1 MKHTRF
7 QSAVI
12 VFLLASNLSADGQVR
27 SPQRRQL
34 SGSEIRKID
43 FRNFTYHSTLC
54 SQELSRD
61 GLGETVRVR
70 NGQFKNAEVYY
81 AVGKPIYGDL
91 TNDNQEEAVI
101 TVGCNA
107 HIANFSL
114 AEVHVYGTKNQKVE
128 LLASFD
134 DRQMESEYESY
145 FPRPDGALWG
155 INSVRVSA
163 GNLEI
168 DRFADGPMSC
178 PPYLATF
185 EYRLDGKRLALIKR
199 PVKRASNLP
208 C

>member
-1 MKHTRF
+1 MKYARF
-7 QSAVI
+7 QSAVV
-12 VFLLASNLSADGQVR
+12 VFLLAAGLSGNGQVR
-27 SPQRRQL
+27 PRQPRQM

-54 SQELSRD
+54 TQELWRD

-81 AVGKPIYGDL
+81 AVERPIYGDL
-91 TNDNQEEAVI
+91 TSDNQEEAVI
-101 TVGCNA
+101 AVGCNA
-107 HIANFSL
+107 HVANFSL
-114 AEVHVYGTKNQKVE
+114 SEVHVYGIKNNEVE

-134 DRQMESEYESY
+134 DRQMESDYEGY
-145 FPRPDGALWG
+145 FPRPDGALWS
-155 INSVRVSA
+155 INSIRVSG

-178 PPYLATF
+178 PMYLATF
-185 EYRLDGKRLALIKR
+185 QYRLEGERLVLIKR
-199 PVKRASNLP
+199 PMKRAANLA